1 MAFFTVESE
10 GQPICT
16 FAADDLQQA
25 GQLAEVERAD
35 WAEIGAV
42 QADAAISVR
51 PANIGEALLWKEMA
65 AEAVDDGEV
74 DDLQDAED
82 SIVAFHVPVD
92 ETDEPEDSE

>member
-1 MAFFTVESE
+1 MAYFTVEAE
-10 GQPICT
+10 GQQICT

-25 GQLAEVERAD
+25 GQLAEVERED

-51 PANIGEALLWKEMA
+51 PANISEALLWKEMA
-65 AEAVDDGEV
+65 AEAVDAGEV

-92 ETDEPEDSE
+92 ETEPEEDRE